1 MKKPDRVIASNAG
14 ELVRVVALDPE
25 DAIEIEVRSSLVD
38 RITAAVAERRLTHA
52 QVAKLAH
59 TSRTR
64 ITAILNRNTEGVST
78 DLLLRILG
86 RLGYRARIVV
96 TRAA

>member
-1 MKKPDRVIASNAG
+1 MAKGKQVVTRNAR
-14 ELVRVVALDPE
+14 ELARALSLDPAE
-25 DAIEIEVRSSLVD
+25 AVEIEVRASLVD
-38 RITAAVAERRLTHA
+38 KIIAAVSQRGLTHA
-52 QVAKLAH
+52 QVARLAQ

-64 ITAILNRNTEGVST
+64 VTGILNRNTDGVST

-86 RLGYRARIVV
+86 RLGYRARLVV

>member
-1 MKKPDRVIASNAG
+1 LARV
-14 ELVRVVALDPE
+14 LDLDPE

-38 RITAAVAERRLTHA
+38 RIAAAVVERRLTHA

>member
-1 MKKPDRVIASNAG
+1 M
-14 ELVRVVALDPE
+14 
-25 DAIEIEVRSSLVD
+25 RSSLVD
-38 RITAAVAERRLTHA
+38 RIAAAVAERRLTHA

-64 ITAILNRNTEGVST
+64 ISAILNRNTSGVST

-86 RLGYRARIVV
+86 RLGPRIVV
-96 TRAA
+96 TRAAWIVSAQAPGLRDCTFPNLQA

>member
-1 MKKPDRVIASNAG
+1 MTKGRHVTTRNARD
-14 ELVRVVALDPE
+14 LARALAFDPAE
-25 DAIEIEVRSSLVD
+25 GIEIEVRSSLVD
-38 RITAAVAERRLTHA
+38 KIAAAVSERGLTHA
-52 QVAKLAH
+52 QVAKLAQ

-64 ITAILNRNTEGVST
+64 VTSILNRNTEGVST

-86 RLGYRARIVV
+86 RLGYRARLVV